1 MPTKERRLKEK
12 AKVEDIKLPAGW
24 GKLTPAEELPDC
36 GCEVSRE
43 EMLEKENFRLRDL
56 LLNKPIAH
64 EQDRKPTQKTLIAF
78 ESGHYKA
85 FTGSWLGDSVWGHHR
100 TVQGK
105 TIHINKDKVEYIET
119 E

>member
-1 MPTKERRLKEK
+1 MPTKERRLKEIGRIRK
-12 AKVEDIKLPAGW
+12 DKRNYGPEI
-24 GKLTPAEELPDC
+24 
-36 GCEVSRE
+36 SRE
-43 EMLEKENFRLRDL
+43 EMLEKENFRLKE
-56 LLNKPIAH
+56 LLNEIRPVPAH
-64 EQDRKPTQKTLIAF
+64 EQDRMPTQKTLIAF

-100 TVQGK
+100 TIQGK